1 MPSSPATITVFFA
14 TNRNP
19 IGDPP
24 TGFGPSLGPI
34 DGTAIRFG
42 TADINEKTLKLVRLD
57 VAPEKLILKSET
69 DTTLKFGSQKVF
81 DALKSKMIAH
91 ARDTL
96 IYVHGFGYSFV
107 EALEGAA
114 AFKKFLALEMNI
126 FVFTWPSDGKMI
138 PLMSYP
144 KDRADVERSG
154 DAMARAIDI
163 SARYLQKIATE
174 DRCEQRLHLLA
185 HSMGNYALRHG
196 VQGLCRRYKNI
207 LPRLFDKVV
216 LAAADEDAD
225 TFDFDAKMKPLSQLA
240 QQILIYH
247 TPRDRALIISDT
259 TKGNPDRLGAGGP
272 DNTRSLNDKISVVD
286 VSEALSGDD
295 DVSNHQYYRVNA
307 RVRAD
312 LRQVFG
318 DVVPFQVKGRLYLPD
333 AKRYRLKKAMP

>member
-1 MPSSPATITVFFA
+1 MPAASTITVFFA

-24 TGFGPSLGPI
+24 TDFGPLLGPI

-42 TADINEKTLKLVRLD
+42 TADVNEKTFKIERLD
-57 VAPEKLILKSET
+57 VAPEKLTFDDSQDNKLV
-69 DTTLKFGSQKVF
+69 FGSQQVF

-96 IYVHGFGYSFV
+96 IFVHGFGYSFV
-107 EALEGAA
+107 EALARAA
-114 AFKKFLALEMNI
+114 EFKKFLAVQMNI
-126 FVFTWPSDGKMI
+126 FVFTWPSEGKMV
-138 PLMSYP
+138 PLLSYP
-144 KDRADVERSG
+144 RDRAEVERSG
-154 DAMARAIDI
+154 DAMARAIEI
-163 SARYLQKIATE
+163 AARYLQKIAVA
-174 DRCEQRLHLLA
+174 DRCEQRLNLLA
-185 HSMGNYALRHG
+185 HSMGNYALRFG
-196 VQGLCRRYKNI
+196 VQGLLRHSNGY

-240 QQILIYH
+240 QQILVYH
-247 TPRDRALIISDT
+247 APRDRALIVSDL

-295 DVSNHQYYRVNA
+295 DFTNHQYFRVNT

-318 DVVPFQVKGRLYLPD
+318 DIVPFQVKGRLYLPD
-333 AKRYRLKKAMP
+333 AKRYRLKKTMP

>member
-1 MPSSPATITVFFA
+1 MPAASTITVFFA

-24 TGFGPSLGPI
+24 TGFGPLLGPI

-42 TADINEKTLKLVRLD
+42 TAEVDEKTLKLARLD
-57 VAPEKLILKSET
+57 VAPEKLVFEDDQDK
-69 DTTLKFGSQKVF
+69 TLKFGSQKVF

-96 IYVHGFGYSFV
+96 IFVHGFGYSFA

-126 FVFTWPSDGKMI
+126 FVFTWPSDGKMV
-138 PLMSYP
+138 PLTSYP

-154 DAMARAIDI
+154 DAMARAIEI
-163 SARYLQKIATE
+163 AARYLQKIAAE

-225 TFDFDAKMKPLSQLA
+225 TFDFDAKMKPLPQLA
-240 QQILIYH
+240 QQILVYH
-247 TPRDRALIISDT
+247 TPRDRALIISDV

-286 VSEALSGDD
+286 VSEALAGDD
-295 DVSNHQYYRVNA
+295 DATNHQYYRINT

>member
-1 MPSSPATITVFFA
+1 MPASTITVFFA

-24 TGFGPSLGPI
+24 TDFGPLLGPI

-42 TADINEKTLKLVRLD
+42 TAEIDEKTLKLRKLE
-57 VAPEKLILKSET
+57 VAPEKLVFDDPT
-69 DTTLKFGSQKVF
+69 DKTLVLGSQQVF
-81 DALKSKMIAH
+81 DALKAKMIDH

-96 IYVHGFGYSFV
+96 IYVHGFGYSFT
-107 EALEGAA
+107 EALVRAA
-114 AFKKFLALEMNI
+114 EFKKWLAVQMNI
-126 FVFTWPSDGKMI
+126 FVFTWPSDGKMV

-154 DAMARAIDI
+154 DAMARAIEI
-163 SARYLQKIATE
+163 AARYLQKIATD
-174 DRCEQRLHLLA
+174 DRCEQRLNILA
-185 HSMGNYALRHG
+185 HSMGNYALRYG
-196 VQGLCRRYKNI
+196 VQGLLRRYHST
-207 LPRLFDKVV
+207 LPRLFDKVI

-225 TFDFDAKMKPLSQLA
+225 TFEFDAKLKPLAQLA
-240 QQILIYH
+240 QQVLVYH
-247 TPRDRALIISDT
+247 TPRDRALIVSDL

-272 DNTRSLNDKISVVD
+272 DNTRSLNDKVSVVD

-295 DVSNHQYYRVNA
+295 DATNHQYYRVNT

-318 DVVPFQVKGRLYLPD
+318 DIVPFQVKGRLYLP
-333 AKRYRLKKAMP
+333 

>member
-1 MPSSPATITVFFA
+1 MPAASTITVFFA

-24 TGFGPSLGPI
+24 TDFGPLLGPI

-42 TADINEKTLKLVRLD
+42 TAEINEKTLKLVRLD
-57 VAPEKLILKSET
+57 VAPEKLVL
-69 DTTLKFGSQKVF
+69 DGPADRRLVFGSRQVF
-81 DALKSKMIAH
+81 DDLKAKMIAH

-96 IYVHGFGYSFV
+96 IFVHGFGYSFT
-107 EALEGAA
+107 EALERAA
-114 AFKKFLALEMNI
+114 EFKKFLALQMNI
-126 FVFTWPSDGKMI
+126 FVFTWPSDGKQT
-138 PLMSYP
+138 PVTAYP

-154 DAMARAIDI
+154 DAMARAIEI
-163 SARYLQKIATE
+163 AARYLQEIAAV
-174 DRCEQRLHLLA
+174 DRCEQRLHLLS
-185 HSMGNYALRHG
+185 HSMGNYALRFG
-196 VQGLCRRYKNI
+196 VQGLCRRYKTV

-225 TFDFDAKMKPLSQLA
+225 TFDFDAKLRPLPQLA
-240 QQILIYH
+240 QQVLVYH
-247 TPRDRALIISDT
+247 TPRDRALIISDL

-272 DNTRSLNDKISVVD
+272 ENTRTINDKISVVD

-295 DVSNHQYYRVNA
+295 DFTNHQYFRVNT

-318 DVVPFQVKGRLYLPD
+318 DIVPFQVKGRLYMPD
-333 AKRYRLKKAMP
+333 AKRYRLKKSLS